1 MNVRYNHLTK
11 EEMKETKFIAF
22 STQKGGAGK
31 TTLTVLTASYLHYVK
46 GLSVGVVDCDFPQF
60 SIMDMRKRDFEN
72 IKGNEQL
79 CKQAFDQ
86 CKRLNKKSYPINDS
100 RIEDAIAA
108 GKEMAEDYDLDV
120 VFFDLP
126 GTLNNPEVLR
136 VVSQMDYVF
145 CPIIA
150 DKVVIES
157 SLVFAKLVNETLII
171 PGKGRI
177 KGLHFVWNMVDGR
190 EKTRLYEVY
199 DKIIAEL
206 GMDVLETVIPN
217 SMRFRKE
224 GDSEEQRPLFRSTV
238 FPPDKTLIRG
248 SNIRELTDEILGIIK
263 V

>member
-1 MNVRYNHLTK
+1 
-11 EEMKETKFIAF
+11 MKQTKFIAF

-46 GLSVGVVDCDFPQF
+46 GLNVGVVDCDFPQF
-60 SIMDMRKRDFEN
+60 SIVDMRKRDFEN

-79 CKQAFDQ
+79 CRQAFDQ
-86 CKRLNKKSYPINDS
+86 CKRLSKKSYPIKDS
-100 RIEDAIAA
+100 RPEDAIDA
-108 GKEMAEDYDLDV
+108 GKEMAQDYDLDI

-126 GTLNNPEVLR
+126 GTLNNPEVLK

-157 SLVFAKLVNETLII
+157 SLVFAKLVNETLVV
-171 PGKGRI
+171 PCSGRI

-190 EKTRLYEVY
+190 EKTKLN
-199 DKIIAEL
+199 
-206 GMDVLETVIPN
+206 VLETSIPN

-224 GDSEEQRPLFRSTV
+224 GDDKELRPLFRSTV

-248 SNIRELTDEILGIIK
+248 SNIRELSDEVLGIIK
-263 V
+263 A

>member
-1 MNVRYNHLTK
+1 
-11 EEMKETKFIAF
+11 MKETKFIAF

-46 GLSVGVVDCDFPQF
+46 GLNVGVVDCDFPQF
-60 SIMDMRKRDFEN
+60 SIVDMRKRDFEN

-79 CKQAFDQ
+79 CKQAFEQ
-86 CKRLNKKSYPINDS
+86 CKRLNKKSYPIKDS
-100 RIEDAIAA
+100 RPEDAIDA
-108 GKEMAEDYDLDV
+108 GKEMAQDYDLDI

-126 GTLNNPEVLR
+126 GTLNNPEVLK

-150 DKVVIES
+150 DKVVMEN
-157 SLVFAKLVNETLII
+157 SLVFARLVNESLII
-171 PGKGRI
+171 PGNGRI

-224 GDSEEQRPLFRSTV
+224 GDDKEQRPLFRSTV
-238 FPPDKTLIRG
+238 CPPDKTLIRG
-248 SNIRELTDEILGIIK
+248 SNIRELTDEVLGIIK